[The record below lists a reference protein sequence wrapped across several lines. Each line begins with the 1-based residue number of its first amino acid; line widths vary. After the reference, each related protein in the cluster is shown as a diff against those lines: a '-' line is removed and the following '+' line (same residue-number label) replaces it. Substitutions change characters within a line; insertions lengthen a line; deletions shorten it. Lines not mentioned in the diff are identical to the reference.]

1 LQDRDARLDVLYNLA
16 WAYYEQRLTQEE
28 IANSMAIS
36 RSQVSRYLSEARER
50 GIVQIRVI
58 HPNGRVDPLA
68 EDLMARFPSLRS
80 AEVLPM
86 LTHDDAVIRSMI
98 GLACAGFL
106 RRSLNPG
113 ECLCIGCGRTVR
125 GTIEGLGA
133 YPVSNLSVVQAMGN
147 IGHEA
152 LDIDFN
158 ALTRAAATAFTARAY
173 YINAPA
179 IVGSGTA
186 AELEAANISIRES
199 LQLARQ
205 ADIYLVGLGSL
216 DRDQLYMRAGLISPS
231 DIAWLQNHKVAG
243 DICGRFFDSN
253 GEELATPFCERI
265 VGIALQDLRR
275 ARLAIGVAGGNDKVR
290 PLRAALRGGW
300 LNAVITDEHTAR
312 DVIALDEDL
321 GSLGRVVANS

>member
-1 LQDRDARLDVLYNLA
+1 
-16 WAYYEQRLTQEE
+16 
-28 IANSMAIS
+28 MAIS
-36 RSQVSRYLSEARER
+36 RSQVSRYLSEARDR

-58 HPNGRVDPLA
+58 HPNGRVDPLT
-68 EDLMARFPSLRS
+68 EDLMARFPTLRA

-86 LTHDDAVIRSMI
+86 LTHDEAVIRSMV

-106 RRSLNPG
+106 RRSVHPG

-125 GTIEGLGA
+125 SAIEGLGA

-158 ALTRAAATAFTARAY
+158 ELTRGAAEAFAARAY

-186 AELEAANISIRES
+186 AELETANVSIRES
-199 LQLARQ
+199 LQRARQ

-216 DRDQLYMRAGLISPS
+216 DRDQLYARAGLITQG
-231 DIAWLQNHKVAG
+231 DITWLQNHKVAG
-243 DICGRFFDSN
+243 DICGRFFDVN
-253 GEELATPFCERI
+253 GEEIATPFYKRI
-265 VGIALQDLRR
+265 VGITLQDLRR
-275 ARLAIGVAGGNDKVR
+275 ARLAIGVAGGRDKVH
-290 PLRAALRGGW
+290 PLRAALLGGW
-300 LNAVITDEHTAR
+300 INALITDEHTAR
-312 DVIALDEDL
+312 DVITLDERL
-321 GSLGRVVANS
+321 GGAATNS